1 MHFELKWD
9 NWDENKVPKRV
20 SDDWCFLAV
29 WLIKN
34 KSA

>member
-1 MHFELKWD
+1 MHSELKWD
-9 NWDENKVPKRV
+9 NWEENKVPKRV
-20 SDDWCFLAV
+20 SESLAV